1 MARRD
6 DALALAYSTSD
17 AYEHFHE
24 NRALIA
30 RVVDELHDRVDVD
43 EQRFT
48 VITGRLYELLDTN
61 RTAPAVMRMM
71 SQADAVRLASEHVH
85 DAGLGRMQ
93 RRSWKREGRR
103 AVEELRRQVAAT
115 LDGLLAEPF

>member
-6 DALALAYSTSD
+6 DALALAYTSSD

-30 RVVDELHDRVDVD
+30 RVVDELHDQVEVDD
-43 EQRFT
+43 ERFL

-61 RTAPAVMRMM
+61 RTAPAVMKIM
-71 SQADAVRLASEHVH
+71 SYADAVRVASQYVH
-85 DAGLGRMQ
+85 AIGTGRME

-103 AVEELRRQVAAT
+103 ALDELRRQVAAT